1 MEKRDWIQRRPCC
14 PYYLRHGAGRIV
26 CRGYG
31 GAQRVAIEFDRPR
44 ELLAHY
50 EAYCRAG
57 QGGCPQRRTI
67 ENLRRGS

>member
-1 MEKRDWIQRRPCC
+1 MKENLWMDAWPRC

-57 QGGCPQRRTI
+57 QRGCPQRRTI